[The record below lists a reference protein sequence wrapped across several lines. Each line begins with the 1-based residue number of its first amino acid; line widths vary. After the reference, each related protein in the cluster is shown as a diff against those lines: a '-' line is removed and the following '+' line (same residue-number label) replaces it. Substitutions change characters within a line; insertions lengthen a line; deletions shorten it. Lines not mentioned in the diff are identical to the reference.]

1 MGQNLYLEAAA
12 LGMGSR
18 IIAGIRVTEVTKILG
33 LKENQIL
40 RIAQIT
46 GPIQ

>member
-1 MGQNLYLEAAA
+1 MGQNLYLEAVA

-18 IIAGIRVTEVTKILG
+18 IIGNIKAPDVTKILG

-40 RIAQIT
+40 RIAQVA
-46 GPIQ
+46 GPIK